1 MEWQLIRVMPMATFQ
16 DTCIHKSTGIEYRYE
31 AEYAESSG
39 RVVWSATVSLG
50 RRRHHLAGVVE
61 FDAEAT
67 PAWSAV
73 AANVRSRIAETDF
86 AHADVFANKPSA
98 SALSL

>member
-1 MEWQLIRVMPMATFQ
+1 MPTFQ
-16 DTCIHKSTGIEYRYE
+16 DARIHRASGIEYRYQ

-39 RVVWSATVSLG
+39 KASWSATVSLG

-73 AANVRSRIAETDF
+73 AANVRSRIDETDF
-86 AHADVFANKPSA
+86 ANADV
-98 SALSL
+98 